1 MSKKLMGLSAL
12 AMVSASAIVSAQV
25 SPAPSAGTAATPA
38 ADNGDKIERVEV
50 TASRSARAEE
60 IQQVPMALTAI
71 KPESLAKFGLGG
83 LADIARV
90 APSLDMQEQGP
101 GVNNIT
107 MRGLVVRGITPSE
120 VADASL
126 VAVYVDDMPV
136 TLKSG
141 NPDLKVLDL
150 ERIEVLR
157 GPQGTLYGAGAMAGT
172 IRQITQKPDLD
183 SVFGS
188 FEAVGSKT
196 STNGGNNGNVR
207 GMVNVPVK
215 EGVLGLRVTGYTGED
230 TGYIRN
236 TVNGERTNDTTTHQ
250 GRVAMRLQA
259 SPDLTVDAS
268 VTASSLKGGLNGA
281 FRGLAPFTTSA
292 MTEQKSNDDMQLYN
306 LAVNYKMAKAELVSS
321 TTYIHRKTLYV
332 KSDEYNTT
340 AFIFPGQDLVQADYT
355 IANTLKDFAQEFRL
369 NSTEPGPLKWTGGLF
384 LQSGKRN
391 FWEDE
396 PTHGMDALYAATY
409 GFPGYSSKAND
420 LAFNENDQ
428 FSGTQDSRSRQAALF
443 AEATYTVWDKL
454 DLTAGVRLFTQKED
468 FDLRFTG
475 YYGNTPAATVD
486 NPVGTPNVVHS
497 KSSAR
502 GGNPRFAAAFHL
514 DPEHLLYA
522 QAGKG
527 FRYGGNNQPVPQVL
541 CGIQA
546 PASFG
551 PDQLWSYELGSKNT
565 FLNQRVSLNVAAFL
579 IDWEKVQVANYLP
592 CSYYYTQNA
601 GKIRSQGLEIE
612 SMVKL
617 ARRMSLGFNAAYT
630 DAKAKSD
637 IVTPLAAQSA
647 PAGTRTPYAPRVTAN
662 VTFNYAV
669 PLADNDEV
677 GFSATYSY
685 RGNSYT
691 DFAPTGSNYAEIPS
705 SSMLN
710 AALSYKSG
718 KYEFGLFG
726 TNLNNGTKIVDVTR
740 DPNGLQPGDTIFMA
754 RPRTVGVRVKA
765 RF

>member
-1 MSKKLMGLSAL
+1 MGNKLMGLSAL
-12 AMVSASAIVSAQV
+12 AMVSASAIVSGQTQA
-25 SPAPSAGTAATPA
+25 PAPASAAAPA
-38 ADNGDKIERVEV
+38 ADRADQIERIEV

-71 KPESLAKFGLGG
+71 KPESLAKFGLSG
-83 LADIARV
+83 LADIARL
-90 APSLDMQEQGP
+90 APSVDMQEQGP

-120 VADASL
+120 IADASL

-172 IRQITQKPDLD
+172 IRQITQKPDTD
-183 SVFGS
+183 SMFGS
-188 FEAVGSKT
+188 FEAVGSST
-196 STNGGNNGNVR
+196 SGNGGNNGNLR

-230 TGYIRN
+230 SGYVKN
-236 TVNGERTNDTTTHQ
+236 VLNGKRTNDSHTDQ

-268 VTASSLKGGLNGA
+268 ITASSMDGGLNGA
-281 FRGLAPFTTSA
+281 FSGLAPFTTSA
-292 MTEQKSNDDMQLYN
+292 MTEQKTKDDMQLYN
-306 LAVNYKMAKAELVSS
+306 LAVNYKLARAELVSS
-321 TTYIHRKTLYV
+321 TTFVHRKTLYK

-340 AFIFPGQDLVQADYT
+340 AFIFPGQSLIQADYT
-355 IANTLKDFAQEFRL
+355 IANKLQDFAQEFRL
-369 NSTEPGPLKWTGGLF
+369 NSTDAGPLKWTGGLF
-384 LQSGKRN
+384 LESGKRD

-396 PTHGMDALYAATY
+396 PTPGMDARYAAAY
-409 GFPGYSSKAND
+409 GFPGYSSLVND
-420 LAFNENDQ
+420 LAFNKDDQ
-428 FSGTQDSRSRQAALF
+428 FSGTQESRSRQAALF
-443 AEATYTVWDKL
+443 AEATYTLWDKL
-454 DLTAGVRLFTQKED
+454 DLTAGVRLFTESED
-468 FDLRFTG
+468 FKLRFTG

-486 NPVGTPNVVHS
+486 APVGTPNVVSS
-497 KSSAR
+497 KASAR
-502 GGNPRFAAAFHL
+502 GGNPRFAAAYHL

-527 FRYGGNNQPVPQVL
+527 FRYGGNNQPVPQTL

-630 DAKAKSD
+630 DAKAKTA
-637 IVTPLAAQSA
+637 IITPLEAQSA
-647 PAGTRTPYAPRVTAN
+647 PAGTRTPYAPRLTASLS
-662 VTFNYAV
+662 FNYTV
-669 PLADNDEV
+669 PLANSDEV
-677 GFSATYSY
+677 GIAATYSY

-726 TNLNNGTKIVDVTR
+726 TNLNNRTKVVDVTR
-740 DPNGLQPGDTIFMA
+740 DPNGLQPGDTIYMA